1 MPLLDAL
8 SPQRRRLI
16 LGVGGLILLLIVA
29 SVITAAVR
37 AMAPAAD
44 PVPQDQPG
52 PVLLVPGYGGR
63 VESLAP
69 LASALRAADRRVIV
83 VERLGDGTGD
93 LRAEAAQLAEV
104 ADQALEDTGA
114 SSVDVIGYSA
124 GGVVARLWVRDEGGA
139 EMARRVLTL
148 GSPQHGTSQAALGA
162 ELAGGCPTACEQLVP
177 DSDLLRRLNA
187 GDETP
192 TGPLWAT
199 VRSSFDRVVTPVES
213 AALDGALNLL
223 VQDLCPGST
232 ATHGDL
238 PGDPVTLAA
247 LSSVL
252 GAGPPSPPAGVKC

>member
-1 MPLLDAL
+1 
-8 SPQRRRLI
+8 
-16 LGVGGLILLLIVA
+16 
-29 SVITAAVR
+29 
-37 AMAPAAD
+37 
-44 PVPQDQPG
+44 
-52 PVLLVPGYGGR
+52 
-63 VESLAP
+63 
-69 LASALRAADRRVIV
+69 
-83 VERLGDGTGD
+83 
-93 LRAEAAQLAEV
+93 
-104 ADQALEDTGA
+104 
-114 SSVDVIGYSA
+114 
-124 GGVVARLWVRDEGGA
+124 VVARLWVRDEGGA

-213 AALDGALNLL
+213 AALDGALNIL

-232 ATHGDL
+232 AAHGDL
-238 PGDPVTLAA
+238 PRDPVTLAA

-252 GAGPPSPPAGVKC
+252 GAGPPSPPTGVKC